1 MKDFVSWGDL
11 LISFCSLV
19 VSIIALWKSSRVQDE
34 ANKLQRKLVYI
45 EEQRERDQKAELLQA
60 NLHTQLIKVGKGYRL
75 FLHNSGKAEARNIRI
90 KLDGVSIE
98 NHCAFVKGSSIPS
111 CIGPDSEV
119 SLLLAISLD
128 CYPPFVIE
136 VQWDDDYSKD
146 RVYNRVYKS
155 TLTF

>member
-60 NLHTQLIKVGKGYRL
+60 NLHAQLIKVGKGYRL

-90 KLDGVSIE
+90 KLDGVPFE
-98 NHCAFVKGSSIPS
+98 DHYAFLKGSSIPS

-119 SLLLAISLD
+119 SLPFATSLG
-128 CYPPFVIE
+128 CGPSFEIE

-146 RVYNRVYKS
+146 RVYKS